1 MPNISDLILQN
12 SSSLIDNK
20 VNRNVQSNMRTS
32 SRWEVIQLKLNLRLK
47 GKLVLSYLAVVILSC
62 ALLGGILFSQVSAR
76 THEDL
81 EARLLS
87 IVQTVAQYID
97 GDQHALLTS
106 YEMESSPF
114 YIQAQRKLQQ
124 VMEAN
129 PDLVYLYTLAK
140 TPDGKVYFVLDASV
154 GEDHSDLAS
163 TYESNPDMETAFSG
177 IATTVS
183 DFVTDDW
190 GTFLSGYAPIR
201 DSKGEVVG
209 VVAADIAAD
218 HVQAAR
224 RKLLASTFTI
234 GLIAVAIA
242 SGVGIWMSY
251 SISSP
256 LTNTVYLLKDIAEGE
271 GDLTKRIEVDSK
283 DELGDLGHW
292 FNVFVDKIHSI
303 VAQIASAATE
313 VSATSEELAAGGAQ
327 VSAAAEQISTA
338 ISEVA
343 RGAQEQT
350 TNAGSVTEFLEEITQ
365 VIEQIARDAQ
375 AQEANTES
383 ANVIVNSMIS
393 ALDSVASGLENTV
406 RVSQENQASASN
418 GINTVQAAIESV
430 TRLRETTSNV
440 VSGISQLDSH
450 SQQIG
455 QILEIISDIA
465 DQTNLL
471 ALNAAIEAARAG
483 EHGRGFAVVADE
495 VRKLAERSAAETKA
509 IENLISQT
517 LRDTKHLSNTIAETA
532 EEVERVN
539 EHVGEA
545 GSALSQVAYT
555 AEESQAHVTDM
566 ASQIQGLKDA
576 AARVASAIEEVL
588 LMAQRNLEATLN
600 AAEQT
605 HQAQALMENTAA
617 ISEETAA
624 AAEEVSA
631 SSEEVAASVQGTAES
646 AQMLARLAQELA
658 TLVAQFKV

>member
-1 MPNISDLILQN
+1 
-12 SSSLIDNK
+12 
-20 VNRNVQSNMRTS
+20 
-32 SRWEVIQLKLNLRLK
+32 VIALKLNLRLK
-47 GKLVLSYLAVVILSC
+47 GKLILSYVAVVALSC
-62 ALLGGILFSQVSAR
+62 VLLGGILFSQISAR
-76 THEDL
+76 TQEDL
-81 EARLLS
+81 ETRLLS
-87 IVQTVAQYID
+87 IVQTVAEYID

-106 YEMESSPF
+106 YDLESSPF
-114 YIQAQRKLQQ
+114 YIEAQHKLQQ

-140 TPDGKVYFVLDASV
+140 TSDGNVYFALDASV
-154 GEDHSDLAS
+154 GEDHSDLGS
-163 TYESNPDMETAFSG
+163 MYESNPDMEVAFSG
-177 IATTVS
+177 KATTVS

-201 DSKGEVVG
+201 NSEGEVVG
-209 VVAADIAAD
+209 VVAADISAEHVRAA
-218 HVQAAR
+218 Q
-224 RKLLASTFTI
+224 RKLLMSTLLI
-234 GLIAVAIA
+234 GVIAAAIA
-242 SGVGIWMSY
+242 SGVGIW
-251 SISSP
+251 ISSWISAP
-256 LTNTVYLLKDIAEGE
+256 LIGTVAVLKDIAEGE
-271 GDLTKRIEVDSK
+271 GDLTKRIEVNSN

-303 VAQIASAATE
+303 VAQIASAATD
-313 VSATSEELAAGGAQ
+313 VSSTSEELAAGGAQ

-350 TNAGSVTEFLEEITQ
+350 TNAGNATEFLEKITG

-383 ANVIVNSMIS
+383 ANVIVNSMVS
-393 ALDSVASGLENTV
+393 ALDSIALGLENTV
-406 RVSQENQASASN
+406 RVSEENQASASN
-418 GINTVQAAIESV
+418 GIDTVQAAIQSV
-430 TRLRETTSNV
+430 ARLRETTSNV
-440 VSGISQLDSH
+440 VTGISQLDSH

-483 EHGRGFAVVADE
+483 EYGRGFAVVADE

-509 IENLISQT
+509 IEGLIDQT
-517 LRDTKHLSNTIAETA
+517 LRDTRHLSNTIAESAT
-532 EEVERVN
+532 EVERVN

-555 AEESQAHVTDM
+555 AEESKAHVVDM
-566 ASQIQGLKDA
+566 ASQIEGLKDA
-576 AARVASAIEEVL
+576 AAQVCSAIEGVL

-605 HQAQALMENTAA
+605 YQAQSVMQNTAA

-624 AAEEVSA
+624 ASEEVSA
-631 SSEEVAASVQGTAES
+631 GSEEVAASVQGTAES